1 MYNLFWGQSKYF
13 RLGKISILSFS
24 AFFELFTYFLLGLT
38 FPRILHV
45 IQTWLLR
52 LDDCRTSNFHPEHSI
67 EPWIIGP
74 TILVRSV
81 VSKFGP
87 ILFGPVYSPKS
98 WSKVI
103 RSGPWSEMQW
113 SDPRSVIFQN
123 PFGPKTVFGP
133 VWDFFTDCFWIETK
147 KWTGSTRTAA
157 ENTDQIDGPRTG
169 AFKFGPRPGP
179 KSRTTYY
186 GTIPIWQISDEERVR
201 MVSNIS
207 NTFSYLILSILS
219 IKKSS
224 KEFLDCNYNITGC
237 IIPSFRSKT
246 TIPTF

>member
-1 MYNLFWGQSKYF
+1 LYNLFWGQSKYF

-45 IQTWLLR
+45 IQTWLNLLR
-52 LDDCRTSNFHPEHSI
+52 LDDYRTSNFHPEHSI

-74 TILVRSV
+74 TVLVRSV

-87 ILFGPVYSPKS
+87 ILFGPVRSPKS
-98 WSKVI
+98 WHKVI

-113 SDPRSVIFQN
+113 SAPWSVIFQN

-133 VWDFFTDCFWIETK
+133 VWDFFLDSFWIEKK
-147 KWTGSTRTAA
+147 KWTGSIRSGA
-157 ENTDQIDGPRTG
+157 ENTDQICGSRI
-169 AFKFGPRPGP
+169 GP
-179 KSRTTYY
+179 KSRTTCYE
-186 GTIPIWQISDEERVR
+186 TILTWQISDEERVR